1 MESTR
6 EPTLAAERQ
15 RELEPQPHTGPHPAD
30 LAAAR
35 TPEPPE
41 EAAPPPKPPGR
52 AGAWDR
58 EHRPLS
64 LGLLISVGLVAF
76 EAMGVVAIMPRIARS
91 LDGLESYGWGLSAL
105 MLTSVLG
112 AVVAG
117 GAGDRLGPR
126 RPLAVALALLAAG
139 CVLAG
144 VAPTWWVFVAGRFV
158 QGLGVGAVMG
168 LAYLVIGLAYEDHL
182 QARMVA
188 LTSSAW
194 TLPALVGPV
203 VAGAL
208 ADRLSWRALFL
219 LLPIPV
225 VLAALL
231 TLPALHGLGGSGN
244 EPAKTAGAADG
255 AARGRGLRRLP
266 DLALSL
272 VLAAGTGIMIAAFEF
287 AALVP
292 VIVLAVLGAVVAVL
306 AYRALTPPGTI
317 RAGRGLPAGV
327 AMRWLLAGAYFGA
340 DTFLPL
346 GLTELRGLGTVEAGL
361 GLSAGALTWVAGSAL
376 QARWDDRHG
385 ARLRP
390 AHAVLGSIVLCA
402 GIALLA
408 CAVLVDAIPPQVA
421 VVGWAIGGFGMGVAY
436 NASSAAVL
444 AQAPADQQG
453 RTGAALQLS
462 QTFAVAVL
470 SGLGGGAVALAHT
483 HGAGLGT
490 ALGVTFGLT
499 ALLALIA
506 VPTALRI
513 RTTADRAAG

>member
-1 MESTR
+1 M
-6 EPTLAAERQ
+6 AAERQ
-15 RELEPQPHTGPHPAD
+15 RELEPHPHTEPHPAD
-30 LAAAR
+30 LGAER
-35 TPEPPE
+35 TPGPPE

-52 AGAWDR
+52 AGVWDR
-58 EHRPLS
+58 EHRALS

-76 EAMGVVAIMPRIARS
+76 EAMGVVAIMPRIARA

-105 MLTSVLG
+105 MLAGVLG

-126 RPLAVALALLAAG
+126 RPLAVALTLLAAG

-144 VAPTWWVFVAGRFV
+144 AAPTWWVFVAGRFV

-168 LAYLVIGLAYEDHL
+168 LAYLVIGLAYGDHL

-188 LTSSAW
+188 LISSAW

-231 TLPALHGLGGSGN
+231 TLPALHGLGGGSED
-244 EPAKTAGAADG
+244 EPAGTTGD

-272 VLAAGTGIMIAAFEF
+272 VLAAGTGVMIAAFEF

-346 GLTELRGLGTVEAGL
+346 GLTELRGLGTIEAGL
-361 GLSAGALTWVAGSAL
+361 GLSAGALTWVAGSTL

-390 AHAVLGSIVLCA
+390 THAVLGSIVLCA
-402 GIALLA
+402 GIVLLA
-408 CAVLVDAIPPQVA
+408 CAVLVETIPPLVA
-421 VVGWAIGGFGMGVAY
+421 VLGWAIGGFGMGVAY

-453 RTGAALQLS
+453 RIGAALQLS

-470 SGLGGGAVALAHT
+470 SGLGGGAVALAHA

-499 ALLALIA
+499 ALLALLA

-513 RTTADRAAG
+513 RTTADRAAR

>member
-1 MESTR
+1 M
-6 EPTLAAERQ
+6 AAERQ
-15 RELEPQPHTGPHPAD
+15 RELEPHPHTDPHPAD
-30 LAAAR
+30 RATER
-35 TPEPPE
+35 TPRSPE
-41 EAAPPPKPPGR
+41 DAGPPPRPPGR
-52 AGAWDR
+52 AGVWDR
-58 EHRPLS
+58 DHRALS

-76 EAMGVVAIMPRIARS
+76 EAMGVVAIMPRVARG
-91 LDGLESYGWGLSAL
+91 LDGLGSYGWGLSAL
-105 MLTSVLG
+105 MLAGVLG

-117 GAGDRLGPR
+117 GAGDRRGPR
-126 RPLAVALALLAAG
+126 RPLAAALALLAAG

-168 LAYLVIGLAYEDHL
+168 LAYLVIGLAYGDHL
-182 QARMVA
+182 RARMVS
-188 LTSSAW
+188 LISSAW

-231 TLPALHGLGGSGN
+231 TLPALHGLGGSGD
-244 EPAKTAGAADG
+244 EPATTAHETGD

-272 VLAAGTGIMIAAFEF
+272 VLATGTGVMIAAFEF

-292 VIVLAVLGAVVAVL
+292 VIVLAALGAVVAVL

-346 GLTELRGLGTVEAGL
+346 GLTELRGLGTIEAGL
-361 GLSAGALTWVAGSAL
+361 GLSAGALTWVVGSTL

-390 AHAVLGSIVLCA
+390 THAVSGSIVLCA

-408 CAVLVDAIPPQVA
+408 CAVLVDTIPPLVA
-421 VVGWAIGGFGMGVAY
+421 VLGWAIGGFGMGVAY

-470 SGLGGGAVALAHT
+470 SGLGGGAVALAHA

-513 RTTADRAAG
+513 RTKADRATG